1 MKKVQILWAAALAF
15 VGTAAMAQ
23 QDFSGP
29 QFARWGETVED
40 REANIRASN
49 FLAESYKNRNYDE
62 ALVHLRQLVE
72 NRPQASVNT
81 FKYGAIL
88 YRAKIN
94 MAKTRDEKNAYVD
107 SLLRIFDLRAEYFG
121 DPASERANVLGEK
134 AKAVLL
140 YRSGDRE
147 AVREAFKT
155 AIAADPENPNPEIVA
170 IYYKNLCDDY
180 QNDEVY
186 AEEVIAEYERLAPVF
201 ENNPDAEENRK
212 QFDAAFTLS
221 GAATWE
227 NLEKIFAAK
236 LAANPTDEK
245 VLSQAV
251 NLMARAQCNSEF
263 FFDTAEK
270 FYEVKPSAESAL
282 MLAQIFQDE
291 HDYDRAVKYLTEA
304 LNITTDAT
312 EKEALLVRI
321 GVVEMVANRM
331 SQAATAARQA
341 IELDPENGLAY
352 FVLAQ
357 AYASSAANCA
367 GFAGQT
373 VYWAAYDTMS
383 KAVNYMTEEDEQSYG
398 QNARAS
404 LAAFRSRFPTSEE
417 CFFNELKEGDRYTVN
432 CGIAS
437 GVVTTVRAR

>member
-221 GAATWE
+221 GAATCE

-251 NLMARAQCNSEF
+251 NLMARARNSEF

>member
-1 MKKVQILWAAALAF
+1 MKKVQILLAAALAF

-49 FLAESYKNRNYDE
+49 FLAEAYKNRNYDE
-62 ALVHLRQLVE
+62 ALVHLRHLVE

-81 FKYGAIL
+81 FKYGANL
-88 YRAKIN
+88 YRSKIN
-94 MAKTRDEKNAYVD
+94 MAKSRDEKNAYID
-107 SLLRIFDLRAEYFG
+107 SLLVLYDLRAEYFG
-121 DPASERANVLGEK
+121 EPASERANILGEK
-134 AKAVLL
+134 AKAILL
-140 YRSGDRE
+140 YRSGERE
-147 AVREAFKT
+147 AIRDAFKA
-155 AIAADPENPNPEIVA
+155 AIGADEQRPNPEMVA

-186 AEEVIAEYERLAPVF
+186 ADEVIAEYERLAPIF
-201 ENNPDAEENRK
+201 ENRPDAEENRK

-221 GAATWE
+221 GAATCE
-227 NLEKIFAAK
+227 NLEKIFSAK
-236 LAANPTDEK
+236 LATNPTDEK

-251 NLMARAQCNSEF
+251 SLMSRNRCTSEF
-263 FFDTAEK
+263 FFNIAERL
-270 FYEVKPSAESAL
+270 YEVKPSAESAL

-291 HDYDRAVKYLTEA
+291 QDYDKAVKYLTEA
-304 LNITTDAT
+304 LNVTSEAS

-331 SQAATAARQA
+331 AQAASAARQA
-341 IELDPENGLAY
+341 IGLNPENGLAY

-357 AYASSAANCA
+357 AYASAASNCP

-373 VYWAAYDTMS
+373 VYWAAYDTMA
-383 KAVNYMTEEDEQSYG
+383 KAVNYLTEEDELSYG

-432 CGIAS
+432 CGVAS
-437 GVVTTVRAR
+437 GVVTTVRGK

>member
-1 MKKVQILWAAALAF
+1 
-15 VGTAAMAQ
+15 
-23 QDFSGP
+23 
-29 QFARWGETVED
+29 
-40 REANIRASN
+40 
-49 FLAESYKNRNYDE
+49 
-62 ALVHLRQLVE
+62 
-72 NRPQASVNT
+72 
-81 FKYGAIL
+81 
-88 YRAKIN
+88 
-94 MAKTRDEKNAYVD
+94 
-107 SLLRIFDLRAEYFG
+107 
-121 DPASERANVLGEK
+121 
-134 AKAVLL
+134 
-140 YRSGDRE
+140 
-147 AVREAFKT
+147 
-155 AIAADPENPNPEIVA
+155 
-170 IYYKNLCDDY
+170 
-180 QNDEVY
+180 
-186 AEEVIAEYERLAPVF
+186 
-201 ENNPDAEENRK
+201 
-212 QFDAAFTLS
+212 
-221 GAATWE
+221 
-227 NLEKIFAAK
+227 
-236 LAANPTDEK
+236 
-245 VLSQAV
+245 
-251 NLMARAQCNSEF
+251 MARAQCNSEF

-312 EKEALLVRI
+312 EKEALLVRV

-331 SQAATAARQA
+331 SQAAAAARQA

>member
-147 AVREAFKT
+147 AE
-155 AIAADPENPNPEIVA
+155 
-170 IYYKNLCDDY
+170 
-180 QNDEVY
+180 
-186 AEEVIAEYERLAPVF
+186 
-201 ENNPDAEENRK
+201 
-212 QFDAAFTLS
+212 
-221 GAATWE
+221 
-227 NLEKIFAAK
+227 
-236 LAANPTDEK
+236 
-245 VLSQAV
+245 
-251 NLMARAQCNSEF
+251 
-263 FFDTAEK
+263 
-270 FYEVKPSAESAL
+270 
-282 MLAQIFQDE
+282 
-291 HDYDRAVKYLTEA
+291 
-304 LNITTDAT
+304 
-312 EKEALLVRI
+312 
-321 GVVEMVANRM
+321 
-331 SQAATAARQA
+331 
-341 IELDPENGLAY
+341 
-352 FVLAQ
+352 
-357 AYASSAANCA
+357 
-367 GFAGQT
+367 
-373 VYWAAYDTMS
+373 
-383 KAVNYMTEEDEQSYG
+383 
-398 QNARAS
+398 
-404 LAAFRSRFPTSEE
+404 
-417 CFFNELKEGDRYTVN
+417 
-432 CGIAS
+432 
-437 GVVTTVRAR
+437 

>member
-62 ALVHLRQLVE
+62 ALEHLRQLVD

-81 FKYGAIL
+81 FKYGALL
-88 YRAKIN
+88 YRAKVN
-94 MAKTRDEKNAYVD
+94 MAKSRDEKNAYVD

-121 DPASERANVLGEK
+121 DPESEKANVLGEK

-147 AVREAFKT
+147 AVREAFRA
-155 AIAADPENPNPEIVA
+155 AIAADAANPNPEIVA

-186 AEEVIAEYERLAPVF
+186 ADEVIAEYERLAPIF
-201 ENNPDAEENRK
+201 ENRPDAEENRK

-221 GAATWE
+221 GAATCE

-236 LAANPTDEK
+236 IAANPEDEK

-251 NLMARAQCNSEF
+251 SLMARNQCNSEF
-263 FFDTAEK
+263 FFNTAEK
-270 FYEVKPSAESAL
+270 FYELKPSAESAL

-291 HDYDRAVKYLTEA
+291 QDYDKAVKYLTEA
-304 LNITTDAT
+304 LNVTAESA

-331 SQAATAARQA
+331 AKAAAAARQA
-341 IELDPENGLAY
+341 IELNPENGLAY
-352 FVLAQ
+352 FVLGQ
-357 AYASSAANCA
+357 AYASSAANCS

-373 VYWAAYDTMS
+373 VYWAAYDTMA
-383 KAVNYMTEEDEQSYG
+383 KAVNYLTEEDEMSYG

-404 LAAFRSRFPTSEE
+404 MAAFRSRFPTSEE

-437 GVVTTVRAR
+437 GVVTTVRAK